1 MTSTTSF
8 KVSPSVFNAFNI
20 CHRQAWLMSRQLIAD
35 QENTYLDIGRLISET
50 TFKREKKEVYL
61 ADINAVIDMITK
73 KNGQYFVAEIKKSS
87 STLETGIFQLK
98 YYLYL
103 LKAKQINIKGII
115 KIPSEKKSQIVEL
128 QEDDITA
135 IESILAEA
143 DKIISYESAPKPER
157 VKWCSKCAHS
167 EFCWA

>member
-73 KNGQYFVAEIKKSS
+73 KNGQYFVAE
-87 STLETGIFQLK
+87 LK